1 MKDFFKL
8 KFHFSKHTEF
18 IEDFFYLGRF
28 VEELRENLIF
38 PRSDFNEM
46 SQLSLKDSCS
56 TKSCIMCCII
66 TFFFLIFMYLGLF
79 LE

>member
-18 IEDFFYLGRF
+18 IEDFYLGRIRENF

-46 SQLSLKDSCS
+46 R
-56 TKSCIMCCII
+56 
-66 TFFFLIFMYLGLF
+66 
-79 LE
+79 